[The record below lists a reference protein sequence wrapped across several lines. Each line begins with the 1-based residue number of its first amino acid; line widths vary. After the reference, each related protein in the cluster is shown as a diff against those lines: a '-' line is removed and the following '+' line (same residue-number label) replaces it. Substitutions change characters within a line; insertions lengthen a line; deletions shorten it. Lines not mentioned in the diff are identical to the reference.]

1 MNALDLI
8 KKTDPDLYS
17 KFLKA
22 FSQDIGLDAGSFRC
36 PHCDQPLQV
45 TAVARQQRTAGS
57 RQVAAEPKPRQAKRV
72 FRKPAPGSLFQLLVD
87 LARLRNTT
95 TGTINREF
103 SKTFKSR
110 KRLSPKELKA
120 AKVIWTKQQIA
131 KAKQAA

>member
-17 KFLKA
+17 KFLAA
-22 FSQDIGLDAGSFRC
+22 FSQDIGLDAGTFRC
-36 PHCDQPLQV
+36 PNCDHPLQV
-45 TAVARQQRTAGS
+45 ALATNGNRSKETRGAAQAASRT
-57 RQVAAEPKPRQAKRV
+57 RRV
-72 FRKPAPGSLFQLLVD
+72 GRKPAPGSLFQLLVD

-110 KRLSPKELKA
+110 KKLSPKELKE
-120 AKVIWTKQQIA
+120 AKVEWVKQQIA
-131 KAKQAA
+131 KAKAA